1 MGNVRY
7 GEMGNKQLTNNQIL
21 IRECVAQEYEESAS
35 YENEAAYFEYFS
47 ASQVLKDYDLSD
59 DEIES
64 GIVGAGNDGGCDGM
78 YIFLNK
84 NIVLPDQIETI
95 TASKESKVEV
105 IIIQAKRENSFGENA
120 IMKWK
125 TTVDN
130 LLQLSNSLEEFRE
143 RYGTVADILRKGN
156 IIPTDIKEMDL
167 GNVTEERIGRIRD
180 QIYDAYKQQ
189 GGNSHVAKSALFI
202 VTVNKILGL

>member
-1 MGNVRY
+1 
-7 GEMGNKQLTNNQIL
+7 
-21 IRECVAQEYEESAS
+21 
-35 YENEAAYFEYFS
+35 
-47 ASQVLKDYDLSD
+47 
-59 DEIES
+59 
-64 GIVGAGNDGGCDGM
+64 
-78 YIFLNK
+78 
-84 NIVLPDQIETI
+84 
-95 TASKESKVEV
+95 
-105 IIIQAKRENSFGENA
+105 
-120 IMKWK
+120 MKWK

>member
-1 MGNVRY
+1 
-7 GEMGNKQLTNNQIL
+7 MGNKQLTNNQIL